1 MKMKKNNTLKE
12 SRRITAGGLRPTPGQ
27 KAPRT
32 IVLMQPK
39 RFGIDIDTV
48 VSAINAAESVDFCRR
63 VKLYDLY
70 ADILMDAH
78 LTAVINKRKSAVL
91 CTPVE
96 FHRNGVP
103 DEAICEML
111 RSPWFYRFRG
121 DVMDALF
128 WGFTLV
134 QFYRDGQWPDYFLVP
149 RKHADPVR
157 EEIFRHQTDINGEPW
172 AEYDD
177 LLFVGSRTDLGLLAQ
192 AAPYVIYKR
201 NTLADWAQ
209 FSEVFGMPVREYLY
223 DANDPE
229 ARAQI
234 LSDAYNEGGAG
245 VYVHPK
251 DSDLKFV
258 ESNGKTAS
266 ADLYDRLTERC
277 NAEISKLVLGN
288 TLTTEASDKGTQA
301 LGTVHRKVEDR
312 LAQVDRKYLLD
323 VLNYEM
329 TDIFAAMGIDTA
341 GGEFLYKEPRD
352 IDLNQRMDIAAK
364 MDALGLPLDEEQ
376 LYEETGVRK
385 PADYEK
391 RKQERR
397 NVVPPAPVPIVGGGQ
412 PGNSDEPK
420 EDPEDGKAK
429 GTLKALKRFF
439 GQAPRGEGALGW

>member
-1 MKMKKNNTLKE
+1 MRKNTYRKTG
-12 SRRITAGGLRPTPGQ
+12 RRITAGGLRPLPGQ

-48 VSAINAAESVDFCRR
+48 VSAINAAENPDFCRR

-96 FHRNGVP
+96 FHRDGVP
-103 DEAICEML
+103 DKEICEML
-111 RSPWFYRFRG
+111 RSPWFYRFRN
-121 DVMDALF
+121 DAMDALF

-134 QFYRDGQWPDYFLVP
+134 QFHRDGQWPDYFLVP
-149 RKHADPVR
+149 RKHVDPVR
-157 EEIFRHQTDINGEPW
+157 EEIFRHQTDITGEPW

-177 LLFVGSRTDLGLLAQ
+177 LLFAGSRTDLGLLAQ
-192 AAPYVIYKR
+192 AAPYVVYKR

-234 LSDAYNEGGAG
+234 LNDAYNEGGAG
-245 VYVHPK
+245 VYVHPRE
-251 DSDLKFV
+251 SDMKFV
-258 ESNGKTAS
+258 ESSNKTAS

-277 NAEISKLVLGN
+277 NAEISKLILGN

-312 LAQVDRKYLLD
+312 LVQADRKYLLD
-323 VLNYEM
+323 LLNYEM
-329 TDIFAAMGIDTA
+329 TDIFSAMGIDTS
-341 GGEFLYKEPRD
+341 GGEFLFKEPKD
-352 IDLNQRMDIAAK
+352 IDLNQRMDIASK

-376 LYEETGVRK
+376 LYEETGFRK
-385 PADYEK
+385 PSDYER

-397 NVVPPAPVPIVGGGQ
+397 EAVQPAPIPMPVSGGGK
-412 PGNSDEPK
+412 PEKPD
-420 EDPEDGKAK
+420 DPEEDKAK
-429 GTLKALKRFF
+429 GMFKALKRFF